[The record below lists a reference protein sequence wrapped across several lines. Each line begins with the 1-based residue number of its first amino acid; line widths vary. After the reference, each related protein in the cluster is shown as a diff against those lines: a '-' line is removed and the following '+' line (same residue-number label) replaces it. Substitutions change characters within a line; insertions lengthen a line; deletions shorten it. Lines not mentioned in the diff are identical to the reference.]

1 MIVDSLETVISA
13 CWETVISDCL
23 EIVIMIDS
31 LENSDE
37 WLLVKQW

>member
-31 LENSDE
+31 LGNSDE
-37 WLLVKQW
+37 